1 MSQPTPR
8 VAHRDPVVS
17 RNCRTRSPFRTQIQ
31 QRVELQRTSSVVVLR
46 FERRT
51 SRIYARKRSTTVP
64 DDLLRETDLRRI
76 ARHWKLH
83 SPAIGWMDHTL
94 VREKISRPM
103 PPSITSFSSTVFRS
117 SDALRPFVTQLRS
130 VVSWNSDHRSSARSY
145 MLILPTVHG
154 LETGS
159 SGEPR
164 ANDSHSV
171 RSIFVDTIIE
181 VTFYI
186 SFCYIVIDHGW
197 LLELAPEYRKYVN
210 TCPSEVCGCECPAR
224 GCRDALRD
232 ARSDRN
238 CGHDGNAPA
247 SSAIAP
253 LTRSNPELLSPPPD
267 TSPLRRHFSDRARH
281 SACCHSLLL
290 ASTRF
295 PSATHSP
302 CTARTPA

>member
-1 MSQPTPR
+1 MFQPTLR

-17 RNCRTRSPFRTQIQ
+17 RNCKARSPFRTRIQ
-31 QRVELQRTSSVVVLR
+31 QPVEPQRTSSAVVFR

-103 PPSITSFSSTVFRS
+103 PPSITSFSTTVFRS

-130 VVSWNSDHRSSARSY
+130 VVSWNSDHRSSARPY
-145 MLILPTVHG
+145 MLILRTVHG

-159 SGEPR
+159 SAEPR

-186 SFCYIVIDHGW
+186 SWSITVGCWNKHQSIENTWTRVRLKCVAASVLREDVATRYETLDRIVT
-197 LLELAPEYRKYVN
+197 AATTAMPPR
-210 TCPSEVCGCECPAR
+210 R
-224 GCRDALRD
+224 AL
-232 ARSDRN
+232 
-238 CGHDGNAPA
+238 
-247 SSAIAP
+247 
-253 LTRSNPELLSPPPD
+253 
-267 TSPLRRHFSDRARH
+267 
-281 SACCHSLLL
+281 
-290 ASTRF
+290 
-295 PSATHSP
+295 
-302 CTARTPA
+302 